1 MSTTSIWTALNNR
14 TFRMLWLASVLS
26 GCCVSAHDMAATWVM
41 NTLTK
46 TPLLLSLLSTS
57 AALPFFFLTFPAGA
71 VADMANRKTILCV
84 MHVWLALAAGGL
96 AFLSALHMLNPWI
109 ILSAVFLLG
118 VGFACNAPAWMSV
131 VPDVVSKEEL
141 PSAIMLGGVQLNISG
156 IIGPALGGLLLPL
169 IGPTA
174 LFGLNGVAFLLVLAA
189 ILQWHQ
195 KRSHSVLPSE
205 SLVESFFGAVRY
217 VRYSQTMQVVLLR
230 AFLFAFLISVIP
242 SLLPVVGLQALELTS
257 SSLGVLFTSMG
268 VGSLLGAVFVVP
280 WARERFTPNKVT
292 ILASGLLAIVYILMA
307 TVRNLEA
314 FMLVAALAGLGW
326 TLAASELWV
335 AAQQAMPGWTR
346 GRLNAAQ
353 LMVSQGGIALGGLV
367 WGSVA
372 TFTGFEY
379 TLLLAFLLVCLN
391 LSVAGPL
398 SIDFAR
404 TIKTEPA
411 PPMRM
416 PEFPES
422 LDLDE
427 GPIAV
432 VAEVTIDR
440 QKHPQFLDLMREL
453 RRIYLRNGASS
464 VRLYENLSERSIF
477 RMEAVAPT
485 WREYLL
491 LQRRLTKSERDILDR
506 VLKLH
511 AGTAAKVDHYLLI
524 TRDLLAPSSVSSTD
538 QGSDGWAAKKFTG

>member
-1 MSTTSIWTALNNR
+1 MSTTSIWTALRNR
-14 TFRMLWLASVLS
+14 TFRILWLASVLS

-41 NTLTK
+41 NTLT
-46 TPLLLSLLSTS
+46 TSPLLLSLLSTS

-96 AFLSALHMLNPWI
+96 ALLSALHMLNPSI
-109 ILSAVFLLG
+109 ILGAVFLLG

-141 PSAIMLGGVQLNISG
+141 SSAIVLGGVQLNISG

-174 LFGLNGVAFLLVLAA
+174 LFGLNGVAFLLVLGA
-189 ILQWHQ
+189 ILQWRQ

-242 SLLPVVGLQALELTS
+242 SLLPVVGLQALKLS
-257 SSLGVLFTSMG
+257 SSHLGVLFTSMG

-280 WARERFTPNKVT
+280 WAREKFTPNKVT
-292 ILASGLLAIVYILMA
+292 ILASVLLAFVYFLMA

-335 AAQQAMPGWTR
+335 TAQQAMPGWTR

-372 TFTGFEY
+372 AFTGFEY
-379 TLLLAFLLVCLN
+379 TLLLAALFVFLN

-422 LDLDE
+422 PDPDE

-432 VAEVTIDR
+432 VAEITIDR
-440 QKHPQFLDLMREL
+440 QKHLQFLDLMREL

-464 VRLYENLSERSIF
+464 VRLYESLSERSIF

-511 AGTAAKVDHYLLI
+511 AGTATKIDHYLLI
-524 TRDLLAPSSVSSTD
+524 TRDLLAPSSVASID
-538 QGSDGWAAKKFTG
+538 QGSDDWTVKNFTG

>member
-1 MSTTSIWTALNNR
+1 MSTTSIWTALRNR
-14 TFRMLWLASVLS
+14 TFRILWLASVLS

-41 NTLTK
+41 NTLT
-46 TPLLLSLLSTS
+46 TSPLLLSLLSTS

-96 AFLSALHMLNPWI
+96 ALLSALHMLNPSI
-109 ILSAVFLLG
+109 ILGAVFLLG

-141 PSAIMLGGVQLNISG
+141 SSAIVLGGVQLNISG

-174 LFGLNGVAFLLVLAA
+174 LFGLNGVAFLLVLGA
-189 ILQWHQ
+189 ILQWRQ

-242 SLLPVVGLQALELTS
+242 SLLPVVGLQALKLS
-257 SSLGVLFTSMG
+257 SSHLGVLFTSMG
-268 VGSLLGAVFVVP
+268 VGSVLGAVFVVP
-280 WARERFTPNKVT
+280 WAREKFTPNKVT
-292 ILASGLLAIVYILMA
+292 ILASVLLAFVYFLMA

-335 AAQQAMPGWTR
+335 TAQQAMPGWTR

-367 WGSVA
+367 WGSIA
-372 TFTGFEY
+372 AFTGFEY
-379 TLLLAFLLVCLN
+379 TLLLAALFVFLN

-422 LDLDE
+422 PDPDE

-432 VAEVTIDR
+432 VAEITIDR
-440 QKHPQFLDLMREL
+440 QKHLQFLDLMREL

-464 VRLYENLSERSIF
+464 VRLYESLSERSIF

-511 AGTAAKVDHYLLI
+511 AGTATKIDHYLLI
-524 TRDLLAPSSVSSTD
+524 TRDLLAPSSVASID
-538 QGSDGWAAKKFTG
+538 QGSDDWTVKNFTG

>member
-1 MSTTSIWTALNNR
+1 
-14 TFRMLWLASVLS
+14 
-26 GCCVSAHDMAATWVM
+26 M
-41 NTLTK
+41 NTLT
-46 TPLLLSLLSTS
+46 TSPLLLSLLSTS

-71 VADMANRKTILCV
+71 IADMANRKIILCV

-96 AFLSALHMLNPWI
+96 AFLSALHMLSPPI
-109 ILSAVFLLG
+109 ILGAVFLLG

-131 VPDVVSKEEL
+131 VPEVVSKEEL
-141 PSAIMLGGVQLNISG
+141 PSAIVLGGVQLNISG

-174 LFGLNGVAFLLVLAA
+174 LFALNGLAFLLVLGA
-189 ILQWHQ
+189 ILQWRQ

-205 SLVESFFGAVRY
+205 SLIESFFGAVRY

-230 AFLFAFLISVIP
+230 AFLFAFLISVVP
-242 SLLPVVGLQALELTS
+242 SLLPVVGLQALKLTP

-280 WARERFTPNKVT
+280 WAREKWTPNTVT
-292 ILASGLLAIVYILMA
+292 ILASVLLAVVYFLMG
-307 TVRNLEA
+307 TIRNLEA

-353 LMVSQGGIALGGLV
+353 MMVSQGGIALGGLV

-372 TFTGFEY
+372 AFTGFEY
-379 TLLLAFLLVCLN
+379 TLLLAALFVFLN

-411 PPMRM
+411 PPMKT
-416 PEFPES
+416 PEFPEAP
-422 LDLDE
+422 DLDE

-432 VAEVTIDR
+432 VAEITIDR
-440 QKHPQFLDLMREL
+440 QKHMQFLDLMREL

-464 VRLYENLSERSIF
+464 VRLYESLSERSIF

-485 WREYLL
+485 WREYLM

-506 VLKLH
+506 VLELH
-511 AGTAAKVDHYLLI
+511 SGTAAKVDHYLLI
-524 TRDLLAPSSVSSTD
+524 TRDLLAPSSIASID